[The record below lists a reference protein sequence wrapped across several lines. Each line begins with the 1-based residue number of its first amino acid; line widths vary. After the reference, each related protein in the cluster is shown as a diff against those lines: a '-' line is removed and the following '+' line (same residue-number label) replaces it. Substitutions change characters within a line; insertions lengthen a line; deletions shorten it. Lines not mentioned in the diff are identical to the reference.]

1 MSGERPS
8 RAGSRRTEVSQRARV
23 LVLLGFLGLVIAS
36 ALSRSDSPTVLGR
49 YSTLS
54 FGYQVLNLAIAAL
67 LALPSRWV
75 GTGARQV
82 GYALVVVST
91 FLAPVNGAIRNW
103 PGTGAAMPALRLLAA
118 GALIAVEFDRYRAGK
133 STRGV
138 IVGAAALL
146 VAVSIL
152 DLALWVRVWSS
163 SGFEEDYGGFRDR
176 YALGAITPDDIVLVG
191 DSFVWG
197 HGVPKEKRFG
207 DMLERLYA
215 REGRRVRVYSL
226 GVRGAGPSRYL
237 ESLAL
242 VPPDRR
248 AGVVIL
254 SFYPN
259 DMGPRPRPRSRALHL
274 IQLATWRLGWS
285 SLSFRVLHDL
295 LGKLE
300 IPSLDHYHRQVVEDF
315 QRDEST
321 FPRRWEDLIRSITEF
336 EHLARQR
343 STSRPLFLIIPLMVD
358 FRDYPLSQAHGDL
371 RKAAEGA
378 GYDVLDLLPAFL
390 SALGDGA
397 RFRVSRN
404 DNHFDARVH
413 ELVATLIKRHLD
425 GRESGQ

>member
-1 MSGERPS
+1 L
-8 RAGSRRTEVSQRARV
+8 SRRARLLV
-23 LVLLGFLGLVIAS
+23 LVAFLALVIAS
-36 ALSRSDSPTVLGR
+36 ALSRSDSPTILGR

-54 FGYQVLNLAIAAL
+54 FSYQILNVAIAAL
-67 LALPSRWV
+67 LALTSRWV
-75 GTGARQV
+75 GTGARLS
-82 GYALVVVST
+82 GYALVVAST

-118 GALIAVEFDRYRAGK
+118 MALIAVEFDRHRAGK
-133 STRGV
+133 TARGV
-138 IVGAAALL
+138 IVGAGSLLIAA
-146 VAVSIL
+146 SIL

-176 YALGAITPDDIVLVG
+176 YALGTITPDDIVLVG

-197 HGVPKEKRFG
+197 HGVSKDRRFG
-207 DMLERLYA
+207 DVLERRYA
-215 REGRRVRVYSL
+215 REGRRVYSL
-226 GVRGAGPSRYL
+226 GVRGAGPPRYL

-259 DMGPRPRPRSRALHL
+259 DMGPRPRPRSKALHL
-274 IQLATWRLGWS
+274 IQHAAWRLGWS

-315 QRDEST
+315 RRDEST
-321 FPRRWEDLIRSITEF
+321 FPRRWEELIRSIAEF

-358 FRDYPLSQAHGDL
+358 FHAYPLSQAHVDL

-378 GYDVLDLLPAFL
+378 GYDVLDLLPAFR

-397 RFRVSRN
+397 KYRVSRN

-425 GRESGQ
+425 GREGGQ